1 MKLVSDI
8 DTVSMGSPKALDPNR
23 PIRETGINRPF
34 CFDAVHSAHL
44 KIVLD
49 FGEGGSQPGKIP

>member
-1 MKLVSDI
+1 MATDRKNVRLR
-8 DTVSMGSPKALDPNR
+8 PKA
-23 PIRETGINRPF
+23 GINRPF
-34 CFDAVHSAHL
+34 CFDVAHSAHL